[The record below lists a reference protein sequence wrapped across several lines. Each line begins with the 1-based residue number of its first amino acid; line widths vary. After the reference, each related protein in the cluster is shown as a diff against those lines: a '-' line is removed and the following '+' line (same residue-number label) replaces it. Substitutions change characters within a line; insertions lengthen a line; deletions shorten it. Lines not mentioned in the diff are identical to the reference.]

1 MVFRRTFVLFI
12 GLSLM
17 LASCNTKT
25 AMQRA
30 VTHDLEVAGVQLSA
44 LTELYDTASV
54 FPRSWSDGIY
64 SDKNF
69 KDWTSGFLPGSL
81 WLYAEMS
88 GKEDYADRARRIT
101 AKLKDIP
108 FYNRTHDL
116 GFMVLCS
123 YGRQWLSDRDSVS
136 REAVIQAS
144 KTLIGRFDPQVGAI
158 RSWDWGDWNYPVI
171 IDNMMNLE
179 MLFVASE
186 LTGDPVYR
194 DIAVR
199 HADKTLENHFRPD
212 ASSWHVVSY
221 NNDGTIERKQT
232 HQGYSDDSRWARGQA
247 WGLYGYTVCYRYT
260 KDSRYIEQACRIAA
274 MIMEAVKTSDA
285 IPYWDYDDPEIPDAP
300 RDASAAAIT
309 ASALLELQ
317 GMVEDAA
324 LQKDYTDY
332 ATRILSSLSS
342 PEYLAEPLSNGFFIL
357 KHATGDLPSGVEIDA
372 AINYADYYFLEA
384 LQRYSDL
391 QRQH

>member
-1 MVFRRTFVLFI
+1 M
-12 GLSLM
+12 
-17 LASCNTKT
+17 
-25 AMQRA
+25 
-30 VTHDLEVAGVQLSA
+30 
-44 LTELYDTASV
+44 
-54 FPRSWSDGIY
+54 
-64 SDKNF
+64 
-69 KDWTSGFLPGSL
+69 
-81 WLYAEMS
+81 
-88 GKEDYADRARRIT
+88 
-101 AKLKDIP
+101 
-108 FYNRTHDL
+108 
-116 GFMVLCS
+116 
-123 YGRQWLSDRDSVS
+123 
-136 REAVIQAS
+136 
-144 KTLIGRFDPQVGAI
+144 
-158 RSWDWGDWNYPVI
+158 
-171 IDNMMNLE
+171 
-179 MLFVASE
+179 

-285 IPYWDYDDPEIPDAP
+285 IPYWDYDDPDIPHA
-300 RDASAAAIT
+300 
-309 ASALLELQ
+309 
-317 GMVEDAA
+317 
-324 LQKDYTDY
+324 
-332 ATRILSSLSS
+332 
-342 PEYLAEPLSNGFFIL
+342 PLSNGFFIL

-384 LQRYSDL
+384 LQRYKAL